1 MNFTAISVNYQTA
14 DLALR
19 EQVSFSGSAIKQVL
33 QRVNSEFSRVKGAV
47 LLSTCNRTELYL
59 STEQPLS
66 VSEAEAVFC
75 HGVGQ
80 PAERLFGH
88 ITVWGHDATVQHL
101 FALACGLKSMILG
114 EDQIITQL
122 KEAAA
127 IAAQLGVSD
136 GGLNTLFRHAITC
149 GKRVKS
155 TVQLKHVAP
164 SMAGKGIAV
173 LADYFMK
180 NPKAAVLVI
189 GNGEV
194 GRNACQLLV
203 QQGCRVYMTLRKY
216 KNKETIV
223 PAGCIPVP
231 YEERATYLPKMDIV
245 VSATKSP
252 HHTITYEM
260 LEECTALPRYILDLA
275 VPRDIDPR
283 ICEFPAVQYYDV
295 DAIGRGAASENLE
308 ELSQIEAIIAEQTAK
323 FTEWMESRQSKTAE
337 GGSHFPIFINLQ
349 GRKLVVIG
357 GGKIAARRIKTLL
370 RFGGEITVVAPQ
382 LCEEITKLNSKVT
395 VVQEPYE
402 AKYIENA
409 FFVITAT
416 DDAAVNNRVCADCRS
431 RGILVNTAHDR
442 TQCDFFF
449 PAMFSGE
456 GIVGGLISQHGQDH
470 KQAKETAQTIREY
483 LAKGTAYEKN

>member
-1 MNFTAISVNYQTA
+1 MSFTAISVNYQTA
-14 DLALR
+14 DLSLR
-19 EQVSFSGSAIKQVL
+19 EQISFNGSAIGQVL
-33 QRVNSEFSRVKGAV
+33 ECVNSKFSWVKGAV

-59 STEQPLS
+59 SAEHPIS
-66 VSEAEAVFC
+66 GPEAVEVFC

-80 PAERLFGH
+80 PTERLLGH
-88 ITVWGHDATVQHL
+88 ITVWGHDETVQHV

-122 KEAAA
+122 KTAATL
-127 IAAQLGVSD
+127 AAELGASD
-136 GGLNTLFRHAITC
+136 SGLNTLFRHAVTC
-149 GKRVKS
+149 GKRAKS

-173 LADYFMK
+173 LADYFME

-194 GRNACQLLV
+194 GRNACELLV
-203 QQGCRVYMTLRKY
+203 VQGCQVYLTLRKY

-223 PAGCIPVP
+223 PAGCVPMP
-231 YEERATYLPKMDIV
+231 YEERATYLPKVDIV

-252 HHTITYEM
+252 HYTITYEM
-260 LEECTALPRYILDLA
+260 LRSCSALPQYILDLA

-295 DAIGRGAASENLE
+295 DAIGRGTASENLK
-308 ELSQIEAIIAEQTAK
+308 ELTQIEAIIAEQTAK
-323 FTEWMESRQSKTAE
+323 LTEWMENQQAKTGE

-349 GRKLVVIG
+349 GRKLVIVG

-382 LCEEITKLNSKVT
+382 FCEEILKLHDKVMI
-395 VVQEPYE
+395 VQEPYE
-402 AKYIENA
+402 IKHIENA

-416 DDAAVNNRVCADCRS
+416 DDSGVNNKVCADCRS

-449 PAMFSGE
+449 PAMFSGD
-456 GIVGGLISQHGQDH
+456 GVVGGLISQHGQDH